1 MTIETLV
8 AVFAILLT
16 ISLAA
21 ERLIEAGKPLFE
33 KITSPSWQSSAKLIS
48 AIVVGSGCAALFRFD
63 LLGKLGIGG
72 VSVLV
77 GYLAAGLI
85 SSTGSTTIN
94 RCLEWL
100 KTLKNNTVTQV
111 VTESIPTAPNITK
124 VTVVATTK
132 SDTAPVETVSV
143 TQAAPPA
150 GVQEIPEIGI

>member
-1 MTIETLV
+1 MTAETLI

-21 ERLIEAGKPLFE
+21 ERLIEAGKPLFD

-94 RCLEWL
+94 RFLEWL
-100 KTLKNNTVTQV
+100 KTLKNNTITQT
-111 VTESIPTAPNITK
+111 VTESTPSATK
-124 VTVVATTK
+124 TTVVETTK
-132 SDTAPVETVSV
+132 SDTVPAEIVPAVPDAPVL
-143 TQAAPPA
+143 
-150 GVQEIPEIGI
+150 

>member
-1 MTIETLV
+1 MTLETLI

-33 KITSPSWQSSAKLIS
+33 KITSPSWRSSAKLIS

-63 LLGKLGIGG
+63 LLGKLGVSG

-111 VTESIPTAPNITK
+111 VTESATIGNLSKTTI
-124 VTVVATTK
+124 VATTK
-132 SDTAPVETVSV
+132 SDTAPAEIIP
-143 TQAAPPA
+143 APA

>member
-1 MTIETLV
+1 MTVETLI

-48 AIVVGSGCAALFRFD
+48 AIVIGSGCAALFRFD

-94 RCLEWL
+94 RALEWL
-100 KTLKNNTVTQV
+100 KTLKNNTITQV
-111 VTESIPTAPNITK
+111 VTESTPTTTK
-124 VTVVATTK
+124 TTVVATTK
-132 SDTAPVETVSV
+132 SDTAPAEAVPATVPIV
-143 TQAAPPA
+143 AVPLVAQ
-150 GVQEIPEIGI
+150 G